1 MRLGIVVKTIALL
14 ICSNTFMT
22 MAWYSHLKYRSAW
35 LPLAILVSWLIAL
48 PEYALQVPANRIGA
62 GQLSATQL
70 KIIQEVISVTVFV
83 VFAFFY
89 FREVP
94 TWRTG
99 LAFALILAAVFLVQP
114 TATSHQETAA
124 DPPSP
129 DSLPAVKSVESPS

>member
-22 MAWYSHLKYRSAW
+22 VAWYGHLKYRSAW

-99 LAFALILAAVFLVQP
+99 LFLVQP
-114 TATSHQETAA
+114 KAASHQEATADA
-124 DPPSP
+124 PPP
-129 DSLPAVKSVESPS
+129 DSLPAMKSVESPS

>member
-22 MAWYSHLKYRSAW
+22 VAWYGHLKFRGAW

-114 TATSHQETAA
+114 TATSHQEAAA
-124 DPPSP
+124 DAPAP
-129 DSLPAVKSVESPS
+129 DSLPAMKSVESPS